1 MNTTGRGWMTGMLA
15 LMVLAG
21 ALPGAAPKIKVRA
34 QADKNY
40 DFSTVRTWDW
50 DHPTPGK
57 VIALRSQDDDPEAL
71 RKRFEST
78 VMDAFAS
85 QLQLRGLTHA
95 AQATPDLKATYYLI
109 VKFTSSSQEMGQFLP
124 ATTFWGLPPFA
135 PATQSLKAVQE
146 GSLVLDLVAPAK
158 ESVVW
163 RAIAET
169 EIAPS
174 KTDDERKDR
183 IREAARKMLEKF
195 PGKR

>member
-1 MNTTGRGWMTGMLA
+1 
-15 LMVLAG
+15 
-21 ALPGAAPKIKVRA
+21 
-34 QADKNY
+34 
-40 DFSTVRTWDW
+40 
-50 DHPTPGK
+50 
-57 VIALRSQDDDPEAL
+57 
-71 RKRFEST
+71 
-78 VMDAFAS
+78 
-85 QLQLRGLTHA
+85 
-95 AQATPDLKATYYLI
+95 LKATYYLI